1 MPTGEQVRDYFL
13 ALSLGE
19 IDPNVPARDAVILP
33 GVKGAIN
40 GILSKAVGGDANRK
54 LVLKYLADTTTS
66 TALDDGQWYALYCLV
81 RPYKDTALGWTSDN
95 PKFTQAIGAILAD
108 MVKQDGQLEM
118 DIE

>member
-54 LVLKYLADTTTS
+54 VVLKYLADTTSS
-66 TALDDGQWYALYCLV
+66 TTLDQGQWYALYCLV
-81 RPYKDTALGWTSDN
+81 KPYKDTALGWISDN
-95 PKFTQAIGAILAD
+95 PKFMDAIGAILAS
-108 MVKQDGQLEM
+108 MAKMDGQLEM
-118 DIE
+118 EIE